1 MITESSVKRERRFR
15 LVFRRLLM
23 AAAVLLVLIAA
34 ISAVSRAL
42 LPWVER
48 YQPDFETVVSEA
60 LDVPVRFG
68 SLDLRWQGYQPQVIF
83 RDVRIDAGPRAD
95 ALSLGLSWWRSLV
108 EWRLVAD
115 KITLDAPRFTLIRDR
130 EGWSVADLSLEGRA
144 GVNAQRVSW
153 AEVEDQLARLGH
165 LSVRDAVVEFR
176 DPEGGGDRL
185 TFSLAAELDRDRWRA
200 SGDARLA
207 GISDEPMRFAGEG
220 RFGEQSRVSLFL
232 QVSDW
237 KLPEVQQRLDRYGGP
252 TVRRTLGGCPGD
264 GNPARC
270 EIGMPRID
278 SGRLDGQL
286 WLDWQQTRLT
296 DLTVQA
302 DVRHL
307 AVTRE
312 QLLGED
318 DASQASLDRVSA
330 TLAWGRD
337 AEGWHL
343 DAEDVKV
350 RPSRE
355 EPLPTEFVR
364 MRAIGE
370 DLFFATDHADLGHLS
385 VWLAAAPLP
394 TEFLDLLDQ
403 NVPRGQARD
412 VRLHFIDGELVEGF
426 LDLRGFGNTTGV
438 LLRPVIGTRAG
449 RGGADLTLYRQPGG
463 WLARIE
469 QQDLV
474 LAVPGMFREPVS
486 IDRLQGDL
494 YWFDRVGS
502 PEGEEP
508 PAGLS
513 LFSPNLVFTFPGLNV
528 AGRFFYQQA
537 NGEQPG
543 YLGVDTGFAV
553 DDTRGI
559 PGYLPRHVIGPRTL
573 DWLDAALEGEGAQGR
588 IDEGRFIF
596 HGDPARAPFTD
607 GGGYFSVVF
616 DYHDLTLPYRPGW
629 PALTEASGHMAFVN
643 QQYHVDIAQ
652 GQVGPV
658 PVGDSRVS
666 IFDLDEPKLQIA
678 VNRPVAIDALLDG
691 LGQTPLIDA
700 GALAGFSGRG
710 EGQFTLDV
718 LIGLGSGSPPPSAS
732 GTYRFAGH
740 RLSVA
745 DGRFV
750 FEDVSGPLRFSDINF
765 TADALSGRFL
775 GESFRARVDP
785 LGDRSATRIQASTRF
800 TPTGLATVLG
810 QAGRAPVTEALIGS
824 FDGATDVGVRVDV
837 PHGEGEGGVGIR
849 VESGLVGWQ
858 SRLPA
863 PLAKPAPTSWPLT
876 VDLDVRNGGLRAL
889 SARLEAAQT
898 WRAELGFD
906 GAGSL
911 AKIQLG
917 NRSLDNEPPGEGESA
932 THRIGLTLGEL
943 AIDPWLD
950 WWASVE
956 SSGGSTNRGTTQGET
971 WWVDARIGRLSF
983 GDWWLDAVT
992 AGWSTRADGWW
1003 LGVSGEENRGELRFS
1018 AGRATAAGALEG
1030 QFDRLR
1036 LHRESTSTDSEPTPP
1051 QAWDLATLPAARFTV
1066 DSLTVDELRLG
1077 RLGVESRPEN
1087 SHYRIDRV
1095 DWQPVPSLSVSG
1107 SGRVEN
1113 GVSDAAQGQRTRLS
1127 LSIDG
1132 SDLGAGIAAIN
1143 GYSPIQGGK
1152 VEEGQVTL
1160 AWPGSPTSFFVGRAA
1175 GNGRFLL
1182 SEGQLK
1188 GIDPG
1193 AGRLVGLMSLG
1204 ALADR
1209 LRFDFRDVTRE
1220 GLYFETL
1227 AGNWRLDRGRLIVDP
1242 LELINPSLN
1251 ALIDGELQLVD
1262 RRLDLTARIYA
1273 DFGMLLPLIGTVAG
1287 GPLVGGAVLALQETF
1302 RQLDQAPQPSVT
1314 YHIGGSFE
1322 QPEVTRGET
1331 QTP

>member
-1 MITESSVKRERRFR
+1 MSGENSVKRERRLR
-15 LVFRRLLM
+15 QVFRRLLM
-23 AAAVLLVLIAA
+23 AAAVLLVLVAA
-34 ISAVSRAL
+34 LSAVSRAL

-48 YQPDFETVVSEA
+48 YQPDFEAVVSEA
-60 LDVPVRFG
+60 FDVPVRFG

-95 ALSLGLSWWRSLV
+95 ALSLGLSWWRSLT

-144 GVNAQRVSW
+144 GVTGQRISW

-165 LSVRDAVVEFR
+165 LSVREAVVEFR
-176 DPEGGGDRL
+176 DPSGRDDRL
-185 TFSLAAELDRDRWRA
+185 TFSLAAELDRDQWRG

-207 GISDEPMRFAGEG
+207 GVSDEPMRFAGEG

-237 KLPEVQQRLDRYGGP
+237 KLPQVQQRLDRYGGP

-270 EIGMPRID
+270 EVGMPRID

-302 DVRHL
+302 DVRNL

-312 QLLGED
+312 QLLRED

-364 MRAIGE
+364 MRAIGDE
-370 DLFFATDHADLGHLS
+370 LLFSTDHADLGHLA

-394 TEFLDLLDQ
+394 TDFLELLDQ

-412 VRLHFIDGELVEGF
+412 VRLRFVDGELVEGF
-426 LDLRGFGNTTGV
+426 LDLAGFGNTTGV
-438 LLRPVIGTRAG
+438 PLRPVIGTRAG

-463 WLARIE
+463 WLARID
-469 QQDLV
+469 QRDLV

-494 YWFDRVGS
+494 YWLDPVDSLRARDQT
-502 PEGEEP
+502 

-513 LFSPNLVFTFPGLNV
+513 LFSPNLVLDSPGLGV
-528 AGRFFYQQA
+528 RGRFFYRQA
-537 NGEQPG
+537 SGEQPG
-543 YLGVDTGFAV
+543 YLGIDSGFTV
-553 DDTRGI
+553 DDTRRA
-559 PGYLPRHVIGPRTL
+559 PGYLPRHVIGSETL
-573 DWLDAALEGEGAQGR
+573 DWLDAALEGDGAQGR
-588 IDEGRFIF
+588 IDGGHFIF

-607 GGGYFSVVF
+607 GGGYFSIVF
-616 DYHDLTLPYRPGW
+616 DYHDVTLPYRPGW
-629 PALTEASGHMAFVN
+629 PALTEAGGSMAFVN
-643 QQYHVDIAQ
+643 KQYHVDVER

-678 VNRPVAIDALLDG
+678 VDRPVAIDALLEG

-718 LIGLGSGSPPPSAS
+718 LIGLTSGSPPPSAS
-732 GTYRFAGH
+732 GAYRFAGH

-750 FEDVSGPLRFSDINF
+750 FEDVSGPLRFSDTRF
-765 TADALSGRFL
+765 TADALSGQFL
-775 GESFRARVDP
+775 GESFRARVNP
-785 LGDRSATRIQASTRF
+785 LADRAATRIQANTRF
-800 TPTGLATVLG
+800 TPTGLSTVLG
-810 QAGRAPVTEALIGS
+810 AAGETPVAGALIDSLEGK
-824 FDGATDVGVRVDV
+824 TDVGVRVDI
-837 PHGEGEGGVGIR
+837 PHGGGGGVGIR
-849 VESGLVGWQ
+849 VESGLVGWR

-863 PLAKPAPTSWPLT
+863 PLEKPEPISWPLT
-876 VDLDVRNGGLRAL
+876 VDVDVRNGGLRAL
-889 SARLEAAQT
+889 SARLEGTQT
-898 WRAELGFD
+898 WRADLGFD
-906 GAGSL
+906 EGGSL
-911 AKIQLG
+911 AKSQFG
-917 NRSLDNEPPGEGESA
+917 NRPQDGESTGEGESA

-943 AIDPWLD
+943 AVDPWLD

-956 SSGGSTNRGTTQGET
+956 SSGGSGSGSTEPGDT
-971 WWVDARIGRLSF
+971 WWVDARIDRLVF
-983 GDWWLDAVT
+983 GDWWLDGVT

-1003 LGVSGEENRGELRFS
+1003 LGISGEENRGEVRF
-1018 AGRATAAGALEG
+1018 ATGRATATSTLEG
-1030 QFDRLR
+1030 RFDRLR
-1036 LHRESTSTDSEPTPP
+1036 LHRDAASKDSEPVPP
-1051 QAWDLATLPAARFTV
+1051 QAWGLATLPAASFTV
-1066 DSLTVDELRLG
+1066 DALTVDELRLG
-1077 RLGVESRPEN
+1077 RLSVEARPEN

-1095 DWQPVPSLSVSG
+1095 EWQPVPSLTVAG
-1107 SGRVEN
+1107 SGRVED
-1113 GVSDAAQGQRTRLS
+1113 GVSEAPQGQRTRLS
-1127 LSIDG
+1127 LSLEGD
-1132 SDLGAGIAAIN
+1132 DLGAAIEAIN
-1143 GYSPIQGGK
+1143 GYSPIQGGD
-1152 VEEGQVTL
+1152 VEEGQVTI
-1160 AWPGSPTSFFVGRAA
+1160 AWPGSPTSFHVGRSA

-1188 GIDPG
+1188 SIDPG

-1204 ALADR
+1204 ALTDR

-1242 LELINPSLN
+1242 LELINPSLS

-1302 RQLDQAPQPSVT
+1302 RQLDKAPEPSVT

-1322 QPEVTRGET
+1322 QPEVTRGG
-1331 QTP
+1331 TP

>member
-1 MITESSVKRERRFR
+1 MSNESGVKRERRLR
-15 LVFRRLLM
+15 QGFRRLLM

-34 ISAVSRAL
+34 LSAVSRAL

-48 YQPDFETVVSEA
+48 YQPDFEAVVSEA

-95 ALSLGLSWWRSLV
+95 ALSLGLSWWRSLT

-144 GVNAQRVSW
+144 GVTAQRVSW

-176 DPEGGGDRL
+176 DPSGRGDRL
-185 TFSLAAELDRDRWRA
+185 TFSLAAELDRAQWRG

-232 QVSDW
+232 EVSEW
-237 KLPEVQQRLDRYGGP
+237 KLPQVQRRLDRYGGP
-252 TVRRTLGGCPGD
+252 AVRRTLGGCPGD
-264 GNPARC
+264 GNPERC

-302 DVRHL
+302 DVRNL

-318 DASQASLDRVSA
+318 EASQASLDRVSA
-330 TLAWGRD
+330 TLAWARD
-337 AEGWHL
+337 ADGWHL
-343 DAEDVKV
+343 DAEDVKL

-364 MRAIGE
+364 MRAIDNE
-370 DLFFATDHADLGHLS
+370 LFFATDHADLGRLA

-394 TEFLDLLDQ
+394 TDFLELLDQ

-412 VRLHFIDGELVEGF
+412 VRLRFVGGELVEGF
-426 LDLRGFGNTTGV
+426 LDLVGFGNTTGV
-438 LLRPVIGTRAG
+438 PLRPVIGTRAG

-463 WLARIE
+463 WLARID

-486 IDRLQGDL
+486 IDRVQGDL
-494 YWFDRVGS
+494 YWLDPVDSLRGS
-502 PEGEEP
+502 DQISP
-508 PAGLS
+508 GLS
-513 LFSPNLVFTFPGLNV
+513 LFSPNLVLDSPGLSV
-528 AGRFFYQQA
+528 GGRFFYRQA
-537 NGEQPG
+537 SGERPG
-543 YLGVDTGFAV
+543 YLGIDSGFNVA
-553 DDTRGI
+553 DTRQL
-559 PGYLPRHVIGPRTL
+559 PGYLPRHVVGPRTL
-573 DWLDAALEGEGAQGR
+573 EWLDAALEGEGAQGR
-588 IDEGRFIF
+588 IDGGHFIF

-607 GGGYFSVVF
+607 GGGYFSIVF

-629 PALTEASGHMAFVN
+629 PALTEASGNMAFVN
-643 QQYHVDIAQ
+643 QQYHVDVEQ
-652 GQVGPV
+652 GRVGPV

-678 VNRPVAIDALLDG
+678 VDRAVAIDSLLEG

-710 EGQFTLDV
+710 EGQLTMDV
-718 LIGLGSGSPPPSAS
+718 LIGLTSGSAPPSAS
-732 GTYRFAGH
+732 GAYRFDGH

-750 FEDVSGPLRFSDINF
+750 FEDLSGRLRFKDTRF
-765 TADALSGRFL
+765 TADALTGRFL

-785 LGDRSATRIQASTRF
+785 LADRTATRIQANTRF
-800 TPTGLATVLG
+800 TPGVLSTVLG
-810 QAGRAPVTEALIGS
+810 STGQTPVAGAVIGS
-824 FDGATDVGVRVDV
+824 LEGETDVGVRIDI
-837 PHGEGEGGVGIR
+837 PHGGRGGGVGLR
-849 VESGLVGWQ
+849 VESDLVGWQ

-863 PLAKPAPTSWPLT
+863 PLEKPAPVSWPLM
-876 VDLDVRNGGLRAL
+876 VDLDLRKGGLRAL
-889 SARLEAAQT
+889 TARLEGAQT

-906 GAGSL
+906 ENGAL
-911 AKIQLG
+911 ATTRLG
-917 NRSLDNEPPGEGESA
+917 NRLLDTEPAGDGAGAE
-932 THRIGLTLGEL
+932 HRVGLTLPEL
-943 AIDPWLD
+943 ALSPWLE
-950 WWASVE
+950 WWAAVDFSAAAE
-956 SSGGSTNRGTTQGET
+956 GGET
-971 WWVDARIGRLSF
+971 SRDDQWWVDAQIERLSL
-983 GDWWLDAVT
+983 GDWWLNAVT
-992 AGWSTRADGWW
+992 VGWATRENGWW
-1003 LGVSGEENRGELRFS
+1003 LGVSGDENRGELRL
-1018 AGRATAAGALEG
+1018 TAGASVDRIEG
-1030 QFDRLR
+1030 RFDRLW
-1036 LHRESTSTDSEPTPP
+1036 LHRESMPEEVTPTAPD
-1051 QAWDLATLPAARFTV
+1051 AWDLSALPAASLAV
-1066 DSLTVDELRLG
+1066 DALTVDELKLG
-1077 RLGVESRPEN
+1077 RLSVEALPEN

-1095 DWQPVPSLSVSG
+1095 SWQPAPSLSISG

-1113 GVSDAAQGQRTRLS
+1113 GVTEAPQGQRTRFS
-1127 LSIDG
+1127 LAMEGD
-1132 SDLGAGIAAIN
+1132 DLGAAIEAIN
-1143 GYSPIQGGK
+1143 GGSPIQGGD
-1152 VEEGQVTL
+1152 VDEGQLTI
-1160 AWPGSPTSFFVGRAA
+1160 AWPGSPTSFNAGRAV
-1175 GNGRFLL
+1175 GNGRFLV
-1182 SEGQLK
+1182 SEGQIK

-1209 LRFDFRDVTRE
+1209 LRLDFRDVTRE
-1220 GLYFETL
+1220 GLYFDSL
-1227 AGNWRLDRGRLIVDP
+1227 AAQWRMDRGRLTVDP
-1242 LELINPSLN
+1242 LELINPSLS

-1262 RRLDLTARIYA
+1262 RHLDLRARIYA

-1302 RQLDQAPQPSVT
+1302 RQLDQAPEPSVT

-1322 QPEVTRGET
+1322 QPEVTRGDT
-1331 QTP
+1331 R

>member
-1 MITESSVKRERRFR
+1 MSSESSVKRERRLR
-15 LVFRRLLM
+15 QGFRRLLM
-23 AAAVLLVLIAA
+23 AAALLLVLIAA
-34 ISAVSRAL
+34 LSAVSRAL

-48 YQPDFETVVSEA
+48 YQPDFESVVSEA

-68 SLDLRWQGYQPQVIF
+68 SLDLRWQGYQPQVVF

-95 ALSLGLSWWRSLV
+95 GLSLGLSWWRSLV
-108 EWRLVAD
+108 ERRLVAD
-115 KITLDAPRFTLIRDR
+115 KITLDAPRFTLIRNRD
-130 EGWSVADLSLEGRA
+130 GWAVADLSLEGRA
-144 GVNAQRVSW
+144 GVTAQRVSW

-176 DPEGGGDRL
+176 DPEGRGDRL
-185 TFSLAAELDRDRWRA
+185 TFSLAAELDRDQWRA
-200 SGDARLA
+200 SGNAHLA

-237 KLPEVQQRLDRYGGP
+237 KLPQVQQRLDRYGGP
-252 TVRRTLGGCPGD
+252 TVRRTMGGCPGD

-270 EIGMPRID
+270 EVGMPRID
-278 SGRLDGQL
+278 TGRLDGRL
-286 WLDWQQTRLT
+286 WLDWAQTRLT
-296 DLTVQA
+296 DLTVRA
-302 DVRHL
+302 DVRNL
-307 AVTRE
+307 AVTRK
-312 QLLGED
+312 QLLAED

-330 TLAWGRD
+330 TLAWARD
-337 AEGWHL
+337 ADGWHL

-364 MRAIGE
+364 MRAIGDE
-370 DLFFATDHADLGHLS
+370 LFFATDHADLGHLA

-394 TEFLDLLDQ
+394 TDFLDLLDQ

-412 VRLHFIDGELVEGF
+412 VRLRFIKGELVEGF

-438 LLRPVIGTRAG
+438 PLRPVIGTRAG

-463 WLARIE
+463 WLARID
-469 QQDLV
+469 QHDLI

-486 IDRLQGDL
+486 IDRVQGDL
-494 YWFDRVGS
+494 YWLDPVGS
-502 PEGEEP
+502 LGASEQP

-513 LFSPNLVFTFPGLNV
+513 LFSPNLVLASPGLDV
-528 AGRFFYQQA
+528 AGRFFYRQA
-537 NGEQPG
+537 SGEQPG

-588 IDEGRFIF
+588 IDQGRFIF

-629 PALTEASGHMAFVN
+629 PALAEASGNMAFVN
-643 QQYHVDIAQ
+643 KQYHVDVEQ
-652 GQVGPV
+652 GRVGPV

-678 VNRPVAIDALLDG
+678 VDRPVAIDALLEG

-718 LIGLGSGSPPPSAS
+718 LIGLTSGSPPPSAS
-732 GTYRFAGH
+732 GAYRFAGH

-745 DGRFV
+745 DDRFV
-750 FEDVSGPLRFSDINF
+750 FEDVSGPLRFADTRF

-775 GESFRARVDP
+775 GEPFRAQVDS
-785 LGDRSATRIQASTRF
+785 LADRSATRIQASTRF
-800 TPTGLATVLG
+800 TPTGLSTVLG
-810 QAGRAPVTEALIGS
+810 PVGQKAVAGALIDS
-824 FDGATDVGVRVDV
+824 LDGETDVGVRVDI
-837 PHGEGEGGVGIR
+837 PHGGGGGVGIR
-849 VESGLVGWQ
+849 LESGLVGWQ
-858 SRLPA
+858 SRLPS
-863 PLAKPAPTSWPLT
+863 PLEKPAPISWPLT

-889 SARLEAAQT
+889 SARLEGAQT
-898 WRAELGFD
+898 WRADLGFD
-906 GAGSL
+906 EGGSL
-911 AKIQLG
+911 ARSQLG
-917 NRSLDNEPPGEGESA
+917 NRSSVGESTGEGASA

-956 SSGGSTNRGTTQGET
+956 SIGGAATSGTKPGES

-1018 AGRATAAGALEG
+1018 AGSSTAAGALEG

-1051 QAWDLATLPAARFTV
+1051 QAWDLVTLPTARFTV

-1077 RLGVESRPEN
+1077 RLDLESRPEN

-1113 GVSDAAQGQRTRLS
+1113 GVSEAPRGQRTRLS
-1127 LSIDG
+1127 LSIAG
-1132 SDLGAGIAAIN
+1132 NDLGTAIEAIN
-1143 GYSPIQGGK
+1143 GYSPIQGGR
-1152 VEEGQVTL
+1152 VDEGQVTI
-1160 AWPGSPTSFFVGRAA
+1160 AWPGSPSSFHVGRAA

-1242 LELINPSLN
+1242 LELINPSLS

-1302 RQLDQAPQPSVT
+1302 RKLDQAPEPSVT
-1314 YHIGGSFE
+1314 YHVGGSFE
-1322 QPEVTRGET
+1322 QPAVTRGG
-1331 QTP
+1331 TP